1 LLLLSLDDT
10 IQNEAKKFAFE
21 IVNMSKYEDP
31 YESGNDYQYLFPRQA
46 LLKDDRFLHM
56 LREIKKDFD
65 DGSRNFL

>member
-1 LLLLSLDDT
+1 
-10 IQNEAKKFAFE
+10 
-21 IVNMSKYEDP
+21 MSKYEDP